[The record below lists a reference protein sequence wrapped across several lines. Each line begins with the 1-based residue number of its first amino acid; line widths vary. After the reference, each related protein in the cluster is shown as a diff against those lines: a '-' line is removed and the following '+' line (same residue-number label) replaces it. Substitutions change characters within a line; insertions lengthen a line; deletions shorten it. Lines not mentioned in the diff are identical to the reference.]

1 MIAPARVGVRK
12 VGDVGA
18 SHKRRPAYVLGVAS
32 VGLGL
37 IGTLLMAIIASP
49 AFASISGTFVPV
61 TAPNVC
67 TLASG
72 FSSTGSSCGP
82 GIAGQDYIY
91 LPTSG
96 SNLTYSFTLPSG
108 TSEMLTYGIPAGGF
122 LNNVAGTISLD
133 GGAPIT
139 VNSNLGGFNQTTPT
153 DLALWTSPL
162 IGPGAHTLTITST
175 GDSVNIY
182 GLWISGVV
190 QSVTVPCGTGTTS
203 CSATVS
209 APSQTVATTG
219 SKPSSTT
226 ATITLS
232 VDTEVLSC
240 ANFSYLAPVA
250 TLNDSGLENGTNVSV
265 TDTVA
270 GLPSKKGVLV
280 CYQPSGPSP
289 PAPVFLK
296 KCHGHKPAVP
306 CYKSI
311 TEVGGSV
318 VVNLLLPAGDPRFHI
333 GGAAPIVTSVKP
345 TTPKAGKKV
354 TIKGEN
360 LSEVTRVTIGGVT
373 ARILKASPSSIH
385 VIAPAGAHG
394 GVLVS
399 SLAGVA
405 QSAVVVAV
413 S

>member
-1 MIAPARVGVRK
+1 
-12 VGDVGA
+12 VGDLRA
-18 SHKRRPAYVLGVAS
+18 RHNRRPSYVLGVAS
-32 VGLGL
+32 VSLAL
-37 IGTLLMAIIASP
+37 IGTLVMTIIASP
-49 AFASISGTFVPV
+49 AFATISGTFVPV

-67 TLASG
+67 TLATG

-91 LPTSG
+91 LPISG
-96 SNLTYSFTLPSG
+96 SSLTYSFTLPSG

-122 LNNVAGTISLD
+122 VNNVASSVSLD

-139 VNSNLGGFNQTTPT
+139 VNSNLGAFNQTTPT

-162 IGPGAHTLTITST
+162 IAPGSHTLTITST
-175 GDSVNIY
+175 GDAVNVY
-182 GLWISGVV
+182 GFWISGVV

-203 CSATVS
+203 CSAAVS

-240 ANFSYLAPVA
+240 ANFNYLAPVA
-250 TLNDSGLENGTNVSV
+250 TLNDSGLENGTDVLV

-270 GLPSKKGVLV
+270 GLPSKKGILI

-289 PAPVFLK
+289 PPPVFLK
-296 KCHGHKPAVP
+296 KCHGHKPAAP

-311 TEVGGSV
+311 SEVGGSV
-318 VVNLLLPAGDPRFHI
+318 AVKLVLPAGDPRFHI
-333 GGAAPIVTSVKP
+333 GGAVPVVTSVKP
-345 TTPKAGKKV
+345 TALVAGKKV
-354 TIKGEN
+354 TIKGSN
-360 LSEVTRVTIGGVT
+360 LSEVTKVTIGGVA
-373 ARILKASPSSIH
+373 ARILKASPGSVH

-394 GVLVS
+394 AILVS
-399 SLAGVA
+399 SLAGA
-405 QSAVVVAV
+405 ARSAAVVTV

>member
-1 MIAPARVGVRK
+1 VRARQNRKPAVV
-12 VGDVGA
+12 V
-18 SHKRRPAYVLGVAS
+18 GVAS

-37 IGTLLMAIIASP
+37 IGTLLMAVVASP

-67 TLASG
+67 TLAAG
-72 FSSTGSSCGP
+72 FSSTGASCGP

-91 LPTSG
+91 LPTLG
-96 SNLTYSFTLPSG
+96 SDLTYSFTLPSG
-108 TSEMLTYGIPAGGF
+108 KSEMLTYGIPAGGF
-122 LNNVAGTISLD
+122 VNTVAGTISLD

-139 VNSNLGGFNQTTPT
+139 VNSNLGVFAQRTPT

-175 GDSVNIY
+175 GDAVNIY
-182 GLWISGVV
+182 GLWISGV
-190 QSVTVPCGTGTTS
+190 SVTVPCSTGTTS

-209 APSQTVATTG
+209 APSQTVASTG
-219 SKPSSTT
+219 SKPSSAT

-232 VDTEVLSC
+232 VDTELLSC

-250 TLNDSGLENGTNVSV
+250 TLNDSGLENGTDVSV

-296 KCHGHKPAVP
+296 KCRGHKPAVP
-306 CYKSI
+306 CYESI
-311 TEVGGSV
+311 TEAGGNAV
-318 VVNLLLPAGDPRFHI
+318 VKLLLPAGDPRFHI

-345 TTPKAGKKV
+345 TAPKAGKKV
-354 TIKGEN
+354 TIKGVN

-394 GVLVS
+394 GVVVS